1 VFGWVEHVVH
11 GVRSGGGRHA
21 SLATGKG
28 AVKAATRRRLC
39 GTSAVLAASVILPG
53 CSSLLTEG
61 SAAGAGVAAAGISN
75 AVTKNG
81 AVVAGIGIGAQ
92 AATLAGVQ
100 YLERRVQY
108 EEQLQIASVAGSLP
122 VGGVADWSV
131 SHDIPIEP
139 NEHGEVTVSRVIVA
153 EADGLDC
160 KEIVFSVD
168 RLVNKKLLRD
178 FYTASICRDGAQ
190 WKWATAEPAVARW
203 GSLQ

>member
-1 VFGWVEHVVH
+1 VRAAWWRRWL
-11 GVRSGGGRHA
+11 GVPA
-21 SLATGKG
+21 ALAVSL
-28 AVKAATRRRLC
+28 L
-39 GTSAVLAASVILPG
+39 LPG

-61 SAAGAGVAAAGISN
+61 SAAGAGVAAAGISS

-92 AATLAGVQ
+92 AAALASVQ

-108 EEQLQIASVAGSLP
+108 EEQLQIASAAGDLP

-131 SHDIPIEP
+131 SHDIPIAADQ
-139 NEHGEVTVSRVIVA
+139 HGEVAVSRVIVA
-153 EADGLDC
+153 DAAGLDC

-168 RLVNKKLLRD
+168 TVEDKKPRRN
-178 FYTASICRDGAQ
+178 FYTASICRDGKD